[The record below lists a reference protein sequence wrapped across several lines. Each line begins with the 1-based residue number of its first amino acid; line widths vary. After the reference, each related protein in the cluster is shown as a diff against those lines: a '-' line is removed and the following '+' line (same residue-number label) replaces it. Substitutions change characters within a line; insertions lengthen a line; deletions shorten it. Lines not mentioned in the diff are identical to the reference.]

1 MSNESKSHPVTAL
14 FTSRRIAPLVMHIFC
29 NGDRVT
35 LDVERLAEAL
45 ERLGYTERRVVVA
58 VNETF
63 VAKEEWPSYRVR
75 AGDRLDVLSAIEGG

>member
-1 MSNESKSHPVTAL
+1 
-14 FTSRRIAPLVMHIFC
+14 MHIFC
-29 NGDRVT
+29 NGDRVN

-58 VNETF
+58 VNEAF

>member
-1 MSNESKSHPVTAL
+1 M
-14 FTSRRIAPLVMHIFC
+14 PLVMDIFC
-29 NGDRVT
+29 NGDRVS

-45 ERLGYTERRVVVA
+45 ESLGFGDRRVVVA

-75 AGDRLDVLSAIEGG
+75 AGDRLDILSAIEGG

>member
-1 MSNESKSHPVTAL
+1 MD
-14 FTSRRIAPLVMHIFC
+14 IFC
-29 NGDRVT
+29 NGDRVN

-63 VAKEEWPSYRVR
+63 VAKEEWTSYRVR

>member
-1 MSNESKSHPVTAL
+1 MDIV
-14 FTSRRIAPLVMHIFC
+14 C
-29 NGDRVT
+29 NGDPVN

-45 ERLGYTERRVVVA
+45 ERLGYAGRRVVVA

-63 VAKEEWPSYRVR
+63 VAQEEWPSYRVR

>member
-1 MSNESKSHPVTAL
+1 M
-14 FTSRRIAPLVMHIFC
+14 PLDMDIFC
-29 NGDRVT
+29 NGDRVS

-45 ERLGYTERRVVVA
+45 ESLGFGDRRVVVA

-63 VAKEEWPSYRVR
+63 VAREEWPSYRVR

>member
-1 MSNESKSHPVTAL
+1 MSDESISHPVNTCVSA
-14 FTSRRIAPLVMHIFC
+14 RRNAPLVMHIFC
-29 NGDRVT
+29 NGDRVN

-63 VAKEEWPSYRVR
+63 VAKEEWTSYRVR